1 MYQFTF
7 IYIYM
12 YLYVYIYIYIY
23 TVYMYLYMYLYIYI
37 EFPTTLCGVLV
48 FDSVSRSR
56 SRSQPRPLRLSF
68 THYLS
73 HTTLSRF
80 RPVLKRI
87 CAHTCGS
94 GKVKSCW
101 QSGRCG
107 TWKHPPSLRV
117 AGVALGDI
125 NLHFAWQVWHLW
137 HWAGSGG
144 ALGRG

>member
-1 MYQFTF
+1 
-7 IYIYM
+7 M
-12 YLYVYIYIYIY
+12 YLYVYIYIYSIY
-23 TVYMYLYMYLYIYI
+23 VLIYVLIYI

-94 GKVKSCW
+94 GKVKSC
-101 QSGRCG
+101 
-107 TWKHPPSLRV
+107 
-117 AGVALGDI
+117 
-125 NLHFAWQVWHLW
+125 
-137 HWAGSGG
+137 
-144 ALGRG
+144 